1 MTTTKDTVSQLAKV
15 PLFSDCSQRD
25 LQTVARV
32 VREIPHEAGTVI
44 AREGEPGVGLFIIL
58 DGTADVSIGGRKKA
72 TLGPGDFFGEIA
84 LLDGGPRTATVTAKS
99 DVNALG
105 PDGMGLPR
113 PDGRAPVD
121 RPEDAATDGGATA
134 QRHQGRDRLTAPRA
148 RASSG
153 GVARE

>member
-15 PLFSDCSQRD
+15 PLFSECSQRD

-32 VREIPHEAGTVI
+32 VREIPHGAGTVI

-84 LLDGGPRTATVTAKS
+84 LLDGGPRTATVTARS
-99 DVNALG
+99 DLALL
-105 PDGMGLPR
+105 GLTEWVFRGLMVEHPSIALKTLQQMAAR
-113 PDGRAPVD
+113 LRSATK
-121 RPEDAATDGGATA
+121 AATA
-134 QRHQGRDRLTAPRA
+134 
-148 RASSG
+148 
-153 GVARE
+153 